1 MSLRSF
7 FVRFLFI
14 VLFIALIV
22 GVIGFARGYRVDL
35 EKKSV
40 SPTGILAV
48 ISSPK
53 AAKVYLNGEFKGVT
67 DLNMTLPPGNY
78 KVEVQKEGYTSYST
92 NISLKG
98 ELVET
103 VDPTLFPTNPSL
115 TPLTNLGI
123 VKAVQVDQSDKIVL
137 FADNN
142 SEEKDGVYLFDSN
155 NRPLS
160 FFPPLKTI
168 ILKKKLPGGVD
179 LSKTTIYFSADFRQA
194 IFDFYLEDGTVF
206 SYLFTLDS
214 ENQELFDVT
223 SSKKALIQAWE
234 KEKTGETIKIMESF
248 PKEIQ
253 KIASDSFD
261 IISFSPSQTKIL
273 YKASSNQN
281 IPLVID
287 PPLIASNQTKEERS
301 IKKNSA
307 YVYDLKEDKN
317 FLIDGKNFKAGE
329 VLWYSDSKH
338 FVLKDGKQLSA
349 INYDGKNRQAL
360 YSGPIEENFFSV
372 NSGGVIVILAN
383 LNPQLNKLP
392 DLYQVGIR

>member
-1 MSLRSF
+1 MSLKSF
-7 FVRFLFI
+7 LVRFFFI
-14 VLFIALIV
+14 ALFIALIV
-22 GVIGFARGYRVDL
+22 GVIAFARGYRLDL
-35 EKKSV
+35 QKKSF

-92 NISLKG
+92 TIDIKG

-103 VDPTLFPTNPSL
+103 IDPTLFPTNPSL

-123 VKAVQVDQSDKIVL
+123 VKAIQIDQSDRIIL

-142 SEEKDGVYLFDSN
+142 SEEKDGIYLFDSN

-168 ILKKKLPGGVD
+168 ILKNKLPSGVD
-179 LSKTTIYFSADFRQA
+179 LSKTTISFSVDFKQA
-194 IFDFYLEDGTVF
+194 IFDFYLADNTSI
-206 SYLFTLDS
+206 SYLFTLDA

-223 SSKKALIQAWE
+223 NSKKALIQAWE
-234 KEKTGETIKIMESF
+234 KEKKDEAIKILESF

-261 IISFSPSQTKIL
+261 VISFSPNQTKIL
-273 YKASSNQN
+273 YKSISNQN
-281 IPLVID
+281 LPLIID

-301 IKKNSA
+301 IKKKSV

-317 FLIDGKNFKAGE
+317 FLIDGENFKAGAIQ
-329 VLWYSDSKH
+329 WYSDSKH
-338 FVLKDGKQLSA
+338 FVLRDDKQISL
-349 INYDGKNRQAL
+349 INYDGKNKQAV
-360 YSGPIEENFFSV
+360 YSGPIEENFFAV
-372 NSGGVIVILAN
+372 NSAGEVLILAN